1 MMFFGK
7 RAVRKAADLDKEV
20 EKLKAENVKRID
32 KVTSSSTRLHSLLKS
47 NGITLR
53 IYVATGGDKRHA

>member
-1 MMFFGK
+1 MLFFGK
-7 RAVRKAADLDKEV
+7 RAVQEADELAKKVEVIKKKNTRKFHD
-20 EKLKAENVKRID
+20 AED
-32 KVTSSSTRLHSLLKS
+32 SAGSLHELLRK